1 MPKYIADRKLWLTAD
16 RERVVEDG
24 DPEARFLLA
33 APGRA
38 VPEEQAVRLG
48 LLTVRQVTDRVR
60 ADLAEASAAGS
71 TKRRRQ
77 PVADKEV
84 AAGEG
89 SEDKS
94 AEGDTADAGDNG
106 GDDGD
111 TGDGGDA
118 GGDE

>member
-60 ADLAEASAAGS
+60 AELAEASAAGS

-94 AEGDTADAGDNG
+94 AAGDAGDG
-106 GDDGD
+106 GDDD
-111 TGDGGDA
+111 DGGDA

>member
-33 APGRA
+33 VPGRA

-48 LLTVRQVTDRVR
+48 LMTVRQVTDRVR
-60 ADLAEASAAGS
+60 ADLAEAADAGE
-71 TKRRRQ
+71 KRRRK
-77 PVADKEV
+77 PVEDKQV

-94 AEGDTADAGDNG
+94 DTPKAES
-106 GDDGD
+106 DDESD
-111 TGDGGDA
+111 DDSDDDDDSGDGG
-118 GGDE
+118 GDE

>member
-16 RERVVEDG
+16 RDRVVEDG

-48 LLTVRQVTDRVR
+48 LLTVRQVTDAVR

-77 PVADKEV
+77 PVEDKEV
-84 AAGEG
+84 TVG
-89 SEDKS
+89 SEDK
-94 AEGDTADAGDNG
+94 AGG

-111 TGDGGDA
+111 GGDTSDDGDGGDA